1 MDLLPR
7 GLAESLLESATVTPW
22 QEGRQAAKGPQTQ
35 GPLREN
41 KVKGLPRGGQKKKV
55 MPLKH
60 MKGPF

>member
-7 GLAESLLESATVTPW
+7 GLAESLLESAMVTPW

-35 GPLREN
+35 EPLRES
-41 KVKGLPRGGQKKKV
+41 KAKGFPRGGQKEKV

-60 MKGPF
+60 TRGPF